1 MFIKLL
7 GIKYISLENELETV
21 HHFYP
26 SFQPL
31 ITFPDFFCVFPSA
44 STPLPDLW
52 LIVSLSNFRTWPDKW
67 MKSEKNNKNERTLIK
82 RKWTPKSLHYYST
95 YMD

>member
-7 GIKYISLENELETV
+7 GIRYISFKNELETV

-31 ITFPDFFCVFPSA
+31 ITFPDFFLCFSFRF
-44 STPLPDLW
+44 SPLPDLW

-67 MKSEKNNKNERTLIK
+67 MKS
-82 RKWTPKSLHYYST
+82 
-95 YMD
+95 

>member
-7 GIKYISLENELETV
+7 GIKYVSLENELETV

-31 ITFPDFFCVFPSA
+31 ITFPDFFLCFSFRFYSSP
-44 STPLPDLW
+44 W
-52 LIVSLSNFRTWPDKW
+52 LEVNCLT
-67 MKSEKNNKNERTLIK
+67 E
-82 RKWTPKSLHYYST
+82 
-95 YMD
+95 